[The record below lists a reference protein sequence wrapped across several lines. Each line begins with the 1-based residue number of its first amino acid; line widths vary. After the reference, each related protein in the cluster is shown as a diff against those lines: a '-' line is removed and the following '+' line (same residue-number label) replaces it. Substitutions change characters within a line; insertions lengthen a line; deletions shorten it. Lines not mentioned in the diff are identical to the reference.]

1 MRRYEIPDSAIRYI
15 LFQRTSYLRFT
26 KSTLYKVIRKRIPFF
41 NYNLM
46 VGIEA
51 KLSPKKI
58 AAMYLSDMER
68 EYRSMKGF
76 LPDNCSRILDI
87 GCGIAGI
94 DIFLNEHYSN
104 RSVDFYLLDKNE
116 IEERVYYMYEE
127 KGAFYNSLDLA
138 KSTLVING
146 VEENHVHLIEAADN
160 NDINM
165 DKSVDFVLS
174 LISWGFH
181 YPVGVYLDKVYDLLV
196 EEGVLILDIR
206 KNTDGL
212 DLLNQKFGNH
222 KVVNETS
229 KFCRVCVIK

>member
-68 EYRSMKGF
+68 EYRSMKEF

-222 KVVNETS
+222 KVVNEAS

>member
-1 MRRYEIPDSAIRYI
+1 
-15 LFQRTSYLRFT
+15 
-26 KSTLYKVIRKRIPFF
+26 
-41 NYNLM
+41 
-46 VGIEA
+46 
-51 KLSPKKI
+51 
-58 AAMYLSDMER
+58 MYLSDMER
-68 EYRSMKGF
+68 EYRSMKEF